1 MTPTAMAKKHT
12 FKAKLE
18 EGQGGGVFVRVPFD
32 VEEVFGKK
40 RVPITATIDGE
51 PYRGTLVR
59 MGLPDHCLGVL
70 KAIREKICKQV
81 GDDVRISLEEDTAER
96 KVVVPADLTSA
107 LRRHK
112 EARAFFETLSYTH
125 QKEYVQWIE
134 DAKKEQTRKTRV
146 ERTVEMLAASKKT
159 K

>member
-1 MTPTAMAKKHT
+1 MAKKHS

-18 EGQGGGVFVRVPFD
+18 EGIGGGAFVRVPFD
-32 VEEVFGKK
+32 VEKVFGKK

-59 MGLPDHCLGVL
+59 MGLPEHCLGVL
-70 KAIREKICKQV
+70 KAIRSKIGKDL
-81 GDDVRISLEEDTAER
+81 GDEVAVSLAEDTAER
-96 KVVVPADLTSA
+96 NVVVPPDLTSA
-107 LRRHK
+107 LRRNK

-134 DAKKEQTRKTRV
+134 DAKKEETRHARLARTIDALLAKKKTR
-146 ERTVEMLAASKKT
+146 
-159 K
+159 